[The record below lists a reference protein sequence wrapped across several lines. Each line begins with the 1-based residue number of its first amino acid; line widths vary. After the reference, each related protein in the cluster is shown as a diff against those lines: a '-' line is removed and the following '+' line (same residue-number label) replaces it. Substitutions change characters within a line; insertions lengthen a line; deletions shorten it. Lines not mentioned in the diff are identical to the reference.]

1 MAKNKV
7 TIDIE
12 VNGKMQKATV
22 GVNKLKKALKG
33 AEQQQQKYNASSR
46 DGYRAQQGVAQNT
59 SNSTKAFAKQAGQVR
74 GIVPIYATFAANVFA
89 ITAAFGALR
98 RAAAVEQLTASLER
112 LGTIAG
118 RNLPALANDLRDIT
132 NSAISTE
139 QALRATSV
147 AVSAGFSS
155 NQLKD
160 LTKVAKGAS
169 LALGRDMGDALDRLV
184 RGTAKLEPEILD
196 ELGILV
202 RLDDATREYAAA
214 LGTTADKLSQFQ
226 RQQAFLNAT
235 ITQGI
240 SKYDQIEKAINP
252 NAYDQLAASF
262 DNLTKTLINF
272 ANVAI
277 VPVVKFFSNN
287 EFALSGAL
295 VLFGSTLV
303 KQVVPAIDE
312 VIRRQQMLGSV
323 ALQMSRKE
331 GKRIATVYQ
340 KGFKAVAK
348 TATDLGDK
356 LPKAAAALIPKLKE
370 GSLGLKEQANL
381 NRSLGVAI
389 TARTKAASKA
399 SDAVQKD
406 LRGEIALLKQL
417 KLEIAGVE
425 TATTQRFIASSKGA
439 RLQGQSRL
447 RKRAGA
453 YGEKVDQAGALAGF
467 GVAARG
473 ARKQFGEIDKAARK
487 GAKGFQLFR
496 VGVTAA
502 TTSLGLFGRAFLNL
516 IPFIG
521 QALFLFS
528 LLSPL
533 ISKVFGKGI
542 EGKALDEA
550 TEKLSKLSTTSAYL
564 TNRFGE
570 NTESFNALV
579 ASFKAASGVF
589 DTLSSSFTDIG
600 SALDDARVKELA
612 ENFEKLAEAQARLDG
627 KSGGFT
633 ATDIALAIGAGGGLQ
648 SGQAA
653 NLGNDLAQEEVDR
666 LNNQLDITKE
676 KLNKISLASAQA
688 LAKVFEA
695 QTAGLSAFVDME
707 KRAGEVNKLITD
719 NTVTIN
725 GEEFV
730 DYVKVAQGISKI
742 STNYAE
748 LDQNI
753 KGASSQLSRFNTEV
767 NKITEKASTPFSNVI
782 KQSEEVGKSF
792 AAAFAA
798 IRKEKGTDFEI
809 DLSSDEVNKEFP
821 VIKQRIA
828 LLTEALGLQK
838 GAIKT
843 AKDLEDE
850 EIRYNTALEE
860 ANDILRDKVA
870 IVKTQETALKKM
882 AALQNVSKA
891 AQEVIF
897 EQEEKVLDA
906 KILVLESQKK
916 LNTLVGGEEKVKG
929 RNLAIDKEIATLRD
943 SQKTQAMQTLE
954 IANAQIAAEQR
965 QLDLYQRQVALGAQE
980 ISQQE
985 RRNKLANS
993 RTARQERNNSPFA
1006 FLGEEERAAKRELKQ
1021 AQDMRAL
1028 REQQIEDEEAAKLAQ
1043 VEIEYKLLDAK
1054 YEYLAAE
1061 LRTTGFKAVQE
1072 AASAKLDTDGDG
1084 KVSSGEQSAYDSAL
1098 KAAQETRKRLDI
1110 TADGLDTARDSLDE
1124 FKSRA
1129 RTLIEDDAILKVEE
1143 LGESILT
1150 LQDKVEAFSTESMIA
1165 DAAARTFADEFGSA
1179 FSSVLEGA
1187 KSVKDAFGD
1196 LATSILKSIQKVI
1209 FDKITQKFVNFL
1221 FGDPESGE
1229 GGFFGKSKSSAA
1241 ASTASTA
1248 ATAGTAGSASAGGPT
1263 GVLGSSAM
1271 NPMYVCIVACPDG
1284 AMAAIGSPAATGNT
1298 GPAAAQPGTP
1308 TGPNEVTPEQQEE
1321 SKQGLIDGLKSLDT
1335 TTLATASAVTG
1346 LAAGVLGNTKAGQ
1359 ALAKV
1364 TMALQLVTLAKTV
1377 FDKFMKPAQVT
1388 AEVSNTAALLAL
1400 TSAVVAN
1407 TVAQYSSG
1415 LFGRTGGVFSEGT
1428 KMSGYSEG
1436 GIASGRQAGYPVT
1449 LHGTEAVVPLPNG
1462 RSIPVEMSGSG
1473 GGGMQENNVSVNVVM
1488 NNDGNTQSDSKQD
1501 NQEIARFGKNIASA
1515 VQEEIKKQKRSG
1527 GMLSPYGVA

>member
-33 AEQQQQKYNASSR
+33 AEQQQQKYNASNR

-262 DNLTKTLINF
+262 DNLTKTIINF

-340 KGFKAVAK
+340 KGFNAVAK
-348 TATDLGDK
+348 SATDLGDK

-399 SDAVQKD
+399 SAAVKKD
-406 LRGEIALLKQL
+406 LQGEIALLKQL

-425 TATTQRFIASSKGA
+425 TATTQRFVASSRGA

-467 GVAARG
+467 GVASRG
-473 ARKQFGEIDKAARK
+473 AGKQFGEIDKAARK

-516 IPFIG
+516 IPFVG
-521 QALFLFS
+521 QALFFFS

-600 SALDDARVKELA
+600 STLDDARVKELA

-627 KSGGFT
+627 KSGGFNS
-633 ATDIALAIGAGGGLQ
+633 TDMMLAMGGGLQ
-648 SGQAA
+648 AGEAA
-653 NLGNDLAQEEVDR
+653 NLSNELAQAEVDN
-666 LNNQLDITKE
+666 LNKQLEVTKE

-707 KRAGEVNKLITD
+707 KRAGEVTDLINA

-725 GEEFV
+725 EEKFV

-798 IRKEKGTDFEI
+798 IRKEKGEGFTI
-809 DLSSDEVNKEFP
+809 DLSSDEVNTEFP

-828 LLTEALGLQK
+828 LLAEALKLKK
-838 GAIKT
+838 GEIKT
-843 AKDLEDE
+843 AKQLEDA
-850 EIRYNTALEE
+850 EILYNTELEK
-860 ANDILRDKVA
+860 ANDILRDRGA
-870 IVKTQETALKKM
+870 IVKTEETALKKM

-954 IANAQIAAEQR
+954 LANAQIAAEQR

-993 RTARQERNNSPFA
+993 RVARQESNNSPFA

-1021 AQDMRAL
+1021 AQDMKAL

-1054 YEYLAAE
+1054 YAYLAAE

-1072 AASAKLDTDGDG
+1072 ASSANKDTDGDG
-1084 KVSSGEQSAYDSAL
+1084 RVSSGEQSAYDSAL
-1098 KAAQETRKRLDI
+1098 KAAQETRKQ
-1110 TADGLDTARDSLDE
+1110 LDTTAQGLENASASLDG
-1124 FKSRA
+1124 FKTRA
-1129 RTLIEDDAILKVEE
+1129 RTLIENDAILKVEE
-1143 LGESILT
+1143 LGESILS

-1165 DAAARTFADEFGSA
+1165 DAAARTFANEFGSA

-1187 KSVKDAFGD
+1187 KSVKDAFAD

-1221 FGDPESGE
+1221 FGDSESGE

-1241 ASTASTA
+1241 ASTAAS
-1248 ATAGTAGSASAGGPT
+1248 TAGTAASASPTGPV

-1271 NPMYVCIVACPDG
+1271 NPMYVCVVACPDG
-1284 AMAAIGSPAATGNT
+1284 SMAAMGSPAAAGSTAT
-1298 GPAAAQPGTP
+1298 PAALPGT
-1308 TGPNEVTPEQQEE
+1308 EVTPADQEE
-1321 SKQGLIDGLKSLDT
+1321 SKKGLIEGIKSLDT

-1364 TMALQLVTLAKTV
+1364 TMALQLITLARTV
-1377 FDKFMKPAQVT
+1377 FDKFMGPAKIT
-1388 AEVSNTAALLAL
+1388 TEMSNTAALVGLTGAVILNTNAL
-1400 TSAVVAN
+1400 MA
-1407 TVAQYSSG
+1407 SS
-1415 LFGRTGGVFSEGT
+1415 LLPFRTGGIASSGK
-1428 KMSGYSEG
+1428 KMSGYSDG
-1436 GIASGRQAGYPVT
+1436 GVAKGRQAGYPVM

-1462 RSIPVEMSGSG
+1462 KSIPVEMAGTG